1 MIRCQC
7 VDVEI
12 SLARLQKSGLKAA
25 FGTKTL
31 ENYQVEGRPPQAREA
46 HWLAC
51 SYAENFETICKE
63 EYNWLSLLGQV
74 GSGKTHLTIGIANAL
89 LDRKV
94 GVVYMAYRDEIT
106 RLKQIITDEEQ
117 YSQVMNRF
125 KRAQVLVVDDLF
137 KKAAVER
144 NGETVLNE
152 SDNRIMFEIINHRYF
167 NRLPLII
174 SSEFTMNG
182 LLNLEES
189 LGSRIFEMTKGRFI
203 EFKGRE
209 MNYRLTG

>member
-12 SLARLQKSGLKAA
+12 SMARLEKSGLKTA
-25 FGTKTL
+25 FSAKTL
-31 ENYQVEGRPPQAREA
+31 ANYQVEGRPPQAREA
-46 HWLAC
+46 HRLAC
-51 SYAENFETICKE
+51 GYAENFEAIAGE
-63 EYNWLSLLGQV
+63 EYNWLALLGQV

-89 LDRKV
+89 LNRKV

-117 YSQVMNRF
+117 YSQAMNRF

-137 KKAAVER
+137 KKAATER